1 MRDKQVDPA
10 HRQPVGVPF
19 DVPARKLP
27 RVVVLVAGAKALVG
41 VAAAV
46 HQPGGVGA
54 ALGHRGVDARQAVL
68 FGGEPAQ
75 HQILPRH
82 GKVFFYFYIIA
93 LVGVPH
99 QADAVRLA
107 PAGECAVVDLAL
119 ALQKQLVIQPCIVV
133 FPAVKQGGEVGG
145 VAART
150 AENLGKAVRPREH
163 TADIAP
169 QNTRL
174 IGKKADDRGSE
185 ILFQFP
191 IVGFV
196 GQFNKAADGRR
207 VQNISS
213 FGGVFLAVILA
224 PVQPA
229 HRAAAF
235 AHDQRAVF
243 RLRQQLVPRQN
254 GLGQRDAL
262 AGKLR
267 VILYDQ
273 PARRAGG
280 VHPFIVQNDFHIQ
293 RGGGFDSRADM
304 GKVAFTQIGDVGAK
318 PHARVQYHAV
328 NAVGGKVRQLAAQLL
343 SGQLA
348 VQKPKRDGGKFSGR
362 VLQLGKKLHY
372 AASCASARAQMS
384 AHAWDL

>member
-1 MRDKQVDPA
+1 MPA
-10 HRQPVGVPF
+10 KPSFSGGEPSAAPS
-19 DVPARKLP
+19 PAP
-27 RVVVLVAGAKALVG
+27 GTAKYFSTCYISALVG
-41 VAAAV
+41 C
-46 HQPGGVGA
+46 PT
-54 ALGHRGVDARQAVL
+54 
-68 FGGEPAQ
+68 
-75 HQILPRH
+75 
-82 GKVFFYFYIIA
+82 
-93 LVGVPH
+93 
-99 QADAVRLA
+99 ADAVRLA

-145 VAART
+145 VAARM

-174 IGKKADDRGSE
+174 IGEKADDRGSE

-196 GQFNKAADGRR
+196 CQFNKAADGRR
-207 VQNISS
+207 VQNISR

-235 AHDQRAVF
+235 AHDQRAAF
-243 RLRQQLVPRQN
+243 RLCQQLVPRQN

-280 VHPFIVQNDFHIQ
+280 VHSFIVQNDFHIQ

-318 PHARVQYHAV
+318 PHTRVQHHAV
-328 NAVGGKVRQLAAQLL
+328 NAVGGKVRQLAAQF
-343 SGQLA
+343 SA
-348 VQKPKRDGGKFSGR
+348 VSSPFKNQNGMAVNSLGGFCSWARNFIMRPPVPRRGR
-362 VLQLGKKLHY
+362 RCPPMRGIY
-372 AASCASARAQMS
+372 SRTASPAARQQS
-384 AHAWDL
+384 

>member
-1 MRDKQVDPA
+1 M
-10 HRQPVGVPF
+10 
-19 DVPARKLP
+19 
-27 RVVVLVAGAKALVG
+27 
-41 VAAAV
+41 
-46 HQPGGVGA
+46 
-54 ALGHRGVDARQAVL
+54 
-68 FGGEPAQ
+68 
-75 HQILPRH
+75 
-82 GKVFFYFYIIA
+82 
-93 LVGVPH
+93 PH

-133 FPAVKQGGEVGG
+133 FFAVKQGGEVGG

-174 IGKKADDRGSE
+174 IGEKADDRSSE

-207 VQNISS
+207 GQNISG

-235 AHDQRAVF
+235 AHNQRAAF
-243 RLRQQLVPRQN
+243 RLCQQLVPRQN

-262 AGKLR
+262 AGKFGVVLHHK
-267 VILYDQ
+267 
-273 PARRAGG
+273 AAGRAGG
-280 VHPFIVQNDFHIQ
+280 VHSLVIQNDFHIQ
-293 RGGGFDSRADM
+293 RGGSLHRRADM

-318 PHARVQYHAV
+318 PHARVQHHAV

-343 SGQLA
+343 SGQIA
-348 VQKPKRDGGKFSGR
+348 VQKPKWDGGKFSGR
-362 VLQLGKKLHY
+362 VLQLIKKFHFAL
-372 AASCASARAQMS
+372 SCASAWAQVS

>member
-1 MRDKQVDPA
+1 M
-10 HRQPVGVPF
+10 
-19 DVPARKLP
+19 
-27 RVVVLVAGAKALVG
+27 
-41 VAAAV
+41 
-46 HQPGGVGA
+46 HQPGGIGT

-75 HQILPRH
+75 HQVLPRH

-133 FPAVKQGGEVGG
+133 FPAVKQGSEVGG

-174 IGKKADDRGSE
+174 IGEKADDRSSE

-207 VQNISS
+207 VQNISG

-235 AHDQRAVF
+235 AHNQRAAF
-243 RLRQQLVPRQN
+243 RPCQQLVPRQN

-262 AGKLR
+262 AGQFGVVFHHK
-267 VILYDQ
+267 
-273 PARRAGG
+273 AAGRAGG

-318 PHARVQYHAV
+318 PHARVQDHAV
-328 NAVGGKVRQLAAQLL
+328 NAVGGKVRQLTAQLL
-343 SGQLA
+343 SGQIA

-362 VLQLGKKLHY
+362 VLQLIKKFHFEL
-372 AASCASARAQMS
+372 SCASAWAQMS

>member
-1 MRDKQVDPA
+1 M
-10 HRQPVGVPF
+10 
-19 DVPARKLP
+19 
-27 RVVVLVAGAKALVG
+27 
-41 VAAAV
+41 
-46 HQPGGVGA
+46 
-54 ALGHRGVDARQAVL
+54 
-68 FGGEPAQ
+68 
-75 HQILPRH
+75 
-82 GKVFFYFYIIA
+82 
-93 LVGVPH
+93 
-99 QADAVRLA
+99 
-107 PAGECAVVDLAL
+107 
-119 ALQKQLVIQPCIVV
+119 
-133 FPAVKQGGEVGG
+133 
-145 VAART
+145 
-150 AENLGKAVRPREH
+150 
-163 TADIAP
+163 
-169 QNTRL
+169 
-174 IGKKADDRGSE
+174 
-185 ILFQFP
+185 
-191 IVGFV
+191 
-196 GQFNKAADGRR
+196 GQFHKAADGRR
-207 VQNISS
+207 VQNIRS

-235 AHDQRAVF
+235 AHDQCAAF

-293 RGGGFDSRADM
+293 RGGSRADM

-318 PHARVQYHAV
+318 PHTRVQHHAV

>member
-1 MRDKQVDPA
+1 M
-10 HRQPVGVPF
+10 
-19 DVPARKLP
+19 
-27 RVVVLVAGAKALVG
+27 G
-41 VAAAV
+41 VA
-46 HQPGGVGA
+46 
-54 ALGHRGVDARQAVL
+54 
-68 FGGEPAQ
+68 
-75 HQILPRH
+75 
-82 GKVFFYFYIIA
+82 
-93 LVGVPH
+93 H

-107 PAGECAVVDLAL
+107 PAGERAIVDLAL

-133 FPAVKQGGEVGG
+133 FPAVKQGGKVGG

-163 TADIAP
+163 TADITP
-169 QNTRL
+169 QNARF
-174 IGKKADDRGSE
+174 IGKKADDRSSE

-229 HRAAAF
+229 HCAAAF

-293 RGGGFDSRADM
+293 RGGGFSDQRKQGVKGHPEEIERRRD
-304 GKVAFTQIGDVGAK
+304 
-318 PHARVQYHAV
+318 
-328 NAVGGKVRQLAAQLL
+328 AAGL
-343 SGQLA
+343 SPMRGCSTT
-348 VQKPKRDGGKFSGR
+348 P
-362 VLQLGKKLHY
+362 
-372 AASCASARAQMS
+372 
-384 AHAWDL
+384 